1 MLYRQWL
8 CHCPWFPLSAEKSLP
23 SWTLGQTAPWML
35 TSPGTPGFLYHR
47 GRWYLPDI
55 SSLHP
60 GTYSWMAQMESWA
73 AWWSKA
79 KGVCSSVLG
88 SLLPRDSTAHLGY
101 THTRCSHF
109 KATQQH
115 APRMNLGGLQK
126 SLYHYPY
133 KMGPAILIKI
143 MFWLCLPAS
152 FFGF

>member
-1 MLYRQWL
+1 MIYCQWL
-8 CHCPWFPLSAEKSLP
+8 CHCLWFLLSAEKSLP

-35 TSPGTPGFLYHR
+35 TSPGTPSFLYHR

-55 SSLHP
+55 SSLDP

-73 AWWSKA
+73 TWWSKA
-79 KGVCSSVLG
+79 KGVYSSVLR
-88 SLLPRDSTAHLGY
+88 SLLPRDSTA
-101 THTRCSHF
+101 RCSHL

-115 APRMNLGGLQK
+115 VLRMDLSGLHK
-126 SLYHYPY
+126 SLHHYPY